1 MAASPVSLER
11 ALDVATDQLL
21 VFLSERARN
30 GSAVLQLRNE
40 LEMSGPYSVLT
51 RVVAAVGDGTIA
63 ARADRAVRWFDVDPM
78 QRWNESRTC
87 RGETCRLLAT
97 FLRISK
103 ALE

>member
-11 ALDVATDQLL
+11 ALDIATDQLL
-21 VFLSERARN
+21 IFLSERARN

-40 LEMSGPYSVLT
+40 LERAGPFSVLT
-51 RVVAAVGDGTIA
+51 RVVDAVGDGTVA
-63 ARADRAVRWFDVDPM
+63 ARADRALRWFDVDPM
-78 QRWNESRTC
+78 QKWNDSRTC

-97 FLRISK
+97 FLRINK